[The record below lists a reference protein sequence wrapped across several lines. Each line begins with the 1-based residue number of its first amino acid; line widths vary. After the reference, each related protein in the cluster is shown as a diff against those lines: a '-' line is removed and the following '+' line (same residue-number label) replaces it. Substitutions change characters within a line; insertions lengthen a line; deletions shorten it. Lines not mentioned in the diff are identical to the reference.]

1 MFYCQIS
8 ISLRFDS
15 EQENQN
21 GGIKMSKNIVSV
33 YDTITKRYV
42 EIEVSE
48 KIRTYYNRTQ
58 WNIDDN
64 NKSFYKHEIQF
75 SALKGNING
84 ELENFQEF
92 RTENDDVERR
102 VIQNI
107 KCEKLYSC
115 LNELSDDERRLIFA
129 IYFENKTE
137 NEVACFL
144 HTTQQNINKKKRRI
158 LCKLNK
164 LLKPQ

>member
-1 MFYCQIS
+1 M
-8 ISLRFDS
+8 R
-15 EQENQN
+15 
-21 GGIKMSKNIVSV
+21 KNIVSV

-137 NEVACFL
+137 NEVAYFL

-164 LLKPQ
+164 LLKLQ